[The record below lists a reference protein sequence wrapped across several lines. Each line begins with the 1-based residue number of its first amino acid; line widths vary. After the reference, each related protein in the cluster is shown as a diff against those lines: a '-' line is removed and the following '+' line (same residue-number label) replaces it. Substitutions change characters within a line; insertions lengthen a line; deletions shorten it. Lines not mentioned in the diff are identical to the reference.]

1 MARKTDYK
9 AEDIRVLT
17 DREHVRMRTQV
28 YLGSMNA
35 TTYSVPIFTDGKFS
49 VEQLTFIPA
58 VYKAVGEIIDN
69 SIDEFSKINS
79 KTKTLS
85 MTADPLAGH
94 YTIADTGRGIPIDPH
109 PDVKGKFT
117 PEVALSQ
124 LRAGRNFTDDKEVGV
139 IGMNGVGAACTNYCS
154 SDFMITIH
162 RDGKQY
168 VQKFVDGANK
178 VSTPKITTTNS
189 KKTGTEISFTL
200 DNSVFSDTSIPPQL
214 VANRAVE
221 IALANPDIT
230 VEYNGTKFKFKKGF
244 SEIIEQI
251 ANSSLLGETTWFG
264 FTYET
269 ESAVMEWYV
278 MFGLHSNV
286 DEQTFT
292 WVNSSYLFDGGI
304 CNTQF
309 LNQFYD
315 HVIGHL
321 QSDAKKVKAEITKND
336 VRQGLTV
343 IGNLRIKNPEYDSQA
358 KTRLVGPNL
367 RKEIGDMLD
376 ALWKPFVRKNQK
388 QLDQILERAV
398 VRHHTSANKK
408 AIDEHKKSL
417 KKKVPGLIDATS
429 RFRSECSLVIT
440 EGESAAAMITNAR
453 DPRTIAVYPLSGKIN
468 NVYGMTAAQILQA
481 GKLTDLLKIIGL
493 VPGKKA
499 MRGDLN
505 YGKVIIATDADYD
518 GADIF
523 TLLINLFYQ
532 WPELFD
538 GDYEPFIHR
547 LMAPNVCLV
556 KGGKRIHFPTF
567 AEYEKQEHKY
577 KGYETKYYKGLGG
590 MITEDWEMILSGE
603 TDTLLP
609 VIDDGNF
616 KPTLHLLF
624 GPDSDIRK
632 EWLQK

>member
-1 MARKTDYK
+1 MARKTDYN

-35 TTYSVPIFTDGKFS
+35 TTYSVPLFVDGKFS

-69 SIDEFSKINS
+69 SIDEFSKINT
-79 KTKTLS
+79 KNKTLTI
-85 MTADPLAGH
+85 TADPTIGQ

-109 PDVKGKFT
+109 PDVKGKYT

-124 LRAGRNFTDDKEVGV
+124 LRAGRNFTDEKEVGV

-154 SDFMITIH
+154 ADFTIDIH
-162 RDGKQY
+162 RDGKRY
-168 VQKFVDGANK
+168 IQKFIDGANK
-178 VSTPKITTTNS
+178 VSSPKITTTNS
-189 KKTGTEISFTL
+189 KRTGTEIAFTL
-200 DNSVFSDTSIPPQL
+200 DDKVFSDISIPPQL
-214 VANRAVE
+214 ITNRAIE
-221 IALANPDIT
+221 IALANPNIT
-230 VEYNGTKFKFKKGF
+230 VQYNGTTYKYKKGF
-244 SEIIEQI
+244 GEIVEQI
-251 ANSSLLGETTWFG
+251 VDSNIFGEASWFG

-278 MFGLHSNV
+278 LFGLHSNV
-286 DEQTFT
+286 DEQVFS

-309 LNQFYD
+309 LNAFYD
-315 HVIGHL
+315 RVIAHL
-321 QSDAKKVKAEITKND
+321 QTDAKKVKAEVTKND

-388 QLDQILERAV
+388 QFEQILERAV

-408 AIDEHKKSL
+408 AIDEHKKSM

-429 RFRSECSLVIT
+429 KFRSECSLIIT
-440 EGESAAAMITNAR
+440 EGDSAAAMITNAR

-481 GKLTDLLKIIGL
+481 GKLTDLLKVIGL
-493 VPGKKA
+493 VPGKRA
-499 MRGDLN
+499 MRSDLN
-505 YGKVIIATDADYD
+505 YGKIIIATDADYD

-538 GDYEPFIHR
+538 NNYEPYIHR

-556 KGGKRIHFPTF
+556 KGDKRIHFPTF
-567 AEYEKQEHKY
+567 AEYERQEQKY
-577 KGYETKYYKGLGG
+577 KGYEVKYYKGLGG
-590 MITEDWEMILSGE
+590 MVTEDWEMILSGK

-609 VIDDGNF
+609 ITDNGKIKDV
-616 KPTLHLLF
+616 LQLLF
-624 GPDSDIRK
+624 SPDSDARK